1 MELLT
6 DQAKKENRIMHE
18 DVMLHSVTG
27 KAADRPAGG
36 SYRAYGQTRQAVRG
50 YHAAKQCFDFLF
62 SLCVSIILI
71 IPILVIMLIIMSKD
85 FGNPFYIQKRIG
97 KDGKEIFVWKFR
109 SMVKGADN
117 LEAMLTDEQLAE
129 YKKEYK
135 LKDDPRL
142 LGYKKPGD
150 GSKCFGAKLRR
161 MSLDELPQILIN
173 ICLKRDMSMIGPR
186 PLLADELE
194 KYYSEDEQK
203 QITSIK
209 PGLTGYWQAY
219 ARNDS
224 TYGRGERQKM
234 ELHYIENMSP
244 VLDMKILAQTV
255 VSVVRKRGAV

>member
-6 DQAKKENRIMHE
+6 DQVKKENRIMHE

-36 SYRAYGQTRQAVRG
+36 SYRAYGQTRQAARG

-117 LEAMLTDEQLAE
+117 LEAMLTDEQVAE

-173 ICLKRDMSMIGPR
+173 ICLKRDMSVIGPR

-203 QITSIK
+203 RITSIK

-224 TYGRGERQKM
+224 IYESGERQKM

-255 VSVVRKRGAV
+255 VSVVKKNGAM

>member
-6 DQAKKENRIMHE
+6 ERTPKENKVADE
-18 DVMLHSVTG
+18 DVMIHSVTG
-27 KAADRPAGG
+27 KAEP
-36 SYRAYGQTRQAVRG
+36 YKEYGQAGQAARG
-50 YHAAKQCFDFLF
+50 YFAAKQCFDFLS
-62 SLCVSIILI
+62 SLCASVILI
-71 IPILVIMLIIMSKD
+71 IPILIIMLIIMSKD
-85 FGNPFYIQKRIG
+85 FGNPFYVQKRIG
-97 KDGKEIFVWKFR
+97 KDGREISVWKFR
-109 SMVKGADN
+109 SMIKDADD
-117 LEAMLTDEQLAE
+117 LEKMLTDEQLEE

-173 ICLKRDMSMIGPR
+173 ICLKRDMSVIGPR

-194 KYYSEDEQK
+194 KHYSEDEQK

-219 ARNDS
+219 ARNSS
-224 TYGRGERQKM
+224 TYESGERQKM
-234 ELHYIENMSP
+234 ELYYIENMSP
-244 VLDMKILAQTV
+244 ALDIKILAQTV
-255 VSVVRKRGAV
+255 VSVVKKRGAV